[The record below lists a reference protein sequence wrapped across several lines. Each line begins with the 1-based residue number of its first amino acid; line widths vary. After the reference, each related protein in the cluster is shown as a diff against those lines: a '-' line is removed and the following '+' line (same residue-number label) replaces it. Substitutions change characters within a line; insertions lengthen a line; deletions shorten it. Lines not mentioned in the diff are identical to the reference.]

1 MKRLIIVYIG
11 ILVILSCSACQLAH
25 KKENDRLL
33 AKVHNRTLYLSE
45 LDGMFPLG
53 TTGEDSAL
61 IINAFVERWIRETL
75 LLYEAERN
83 IPSDLNIDKLV
94 RDYRASLI
102 RHNYEQVLVNELLDS
117 VVTPEV
123 LVEFYEKH
131 IERYQ
136 LESPIIRCY
145 FVKIPL
151 SVAGIE
157 RFKSNWSNS
166 ANAESKAE
174 LINFCNQYA
183 QTHLLEDSVWY
194 RGVDIL
200 ADLPEG
206 TLSLDNISKR
216 EIVESDDDYHY
227 FLKILDL
234 KKKNEIAPLSFVEEE
249 IRKTILRDRK
259 LKLLE
264 DKKNEMYE
272 LELRRNNIQ
281 IYTQ

>member
-1 MKRLIIVYIG
+1 MKRLNIYMG
-11 ILVILSCSACQLAH
+11 ITVILFFTACQLTY

-33 AKVHNRTLYLSE
+33 AQVHNRSLYLSE

-53 TTGEDSAL
+53 TTKEDSAL
-61 IINAFVERWIRETL
+61 IINAFMERWIREAL

-136 LESPIIRCY
+136 LESPIVRCY

-151 SVAGIE
+151 SAARIE
-157 RFKSNWSNS
+157 DFKTNWNKS
-166 ANAESKAE
+166 ANAESRAE
-174 LINFCNQYA
+174 LITYCNQYA

-200 ADLPEG
+200 VDLPEG

-216 EIVESDDDYHY
+216 EIIAVDDDYHY
-227 FLKILDL
+227 FLKILDV